1 MPFTISHIAAIL
13 PANRPLR
20 RWGLLSAAIIGT
32 MVPDFG
38 FLFPGHLA
46 RSQTHSTLALLKFC
60 LPVGLVAWTLFQVLV
75 KPAWGAVLPDGW
87 RMRLL
92 AEHPSARL
100 KYWRVWLV
108 AAAAILAGAITHL
121 VWDGF
126 THEDGRGVRM
136 LPFLEDSGPGI
147 GGHALP
153 LYRWLQHGSS
163 VLGLIVVLWAAWRW
177 TRAASTAPPSGGH
190 ASAPDGSTI
199 TLLTRRE
206 RMTWL
211 AAYILPPLCT
221 LVLAGAWQIQ
231 RHRGMAY
238 LGRDVSQLAF
248 LALGSG
254 LATLLAVSIL
264 IRLRM
269 IALAR
274 VRLDA

>member
-20 RWGLLSAAIIGT
+20 RWGLLSAAMIGT

-38 FLFPGHLA
+38 FLFPGHLL

-60 LPVGLVAWTLFQVLV
+60 LPVGLMAWVLFQLLV

-87 RMRLL
+87 RIRLM

-100 KYWRVWLV
+100 KDWRMWLF
-108 AAAAILAGAITHL
+108 AAGAVLAGAITHL

-136 LPFLEDSGPGI
+136 LPFLEDSGPDI

-153 LYRWLQHGSS
+153 LYRWLQHSSS

-177 TRAASTAPPSGGH
+177 TRATPAPGG
-190 ASAPDGSTI
+190 ALMPTGATV

-206 RMTWL
+206 RIGWL
-211 AAYILPPLCT
+211 AAYVLPPLC
-221 LVLAGAWQIQ
+221 LLLAAGAWQIHN
-231 RHRGMAY
+231 HRGIAY
-238 LGRDVSQLAF
+238 LGREVSQLAF
-248 LALGSG
+248 LALGSSV
-254 LATLLAVSIL
+254 ATLLAVSIL

-269 IALAR
+269 MALAR
-274 VRLDA
+274 SRLDA